1 MGTGQPADAGPPK
14 AARLS
19 PDEAAAWDR
28 LAVER
33 HVVRP
38 DIDLDNLPPKRPG
51 MFDFKIN
58 VPTIVA
64 AAGVIWAVVQSYADA
79 RVWQTKVEVMRQSD
93 LDKQELRDE
102 AIRAKLSD
110 MADSLKILN
119 ARMDA
124 RR

>member
-1 MGTGQPADAGPPK
+1 MGTGKSASAGSAK
-14 AARLS
+14 VDGLS

-28 LAVER
+28 LAIER
-33 HVVRP
+33 HVARP
-38 DIDLDNLPPKRPG
+38 DIDLDALPPKRPG
-51 MFDFKIN
+51 LFDFRIN

-64 AAGVIWAVVQSYADA
+64 ACTVVWAIVQSYADA
-79 RVWQTKVEVMRQSD
+79 RVWQTKVEVMRQAD

-110 MADSLKILN
+110 MADQMKILN